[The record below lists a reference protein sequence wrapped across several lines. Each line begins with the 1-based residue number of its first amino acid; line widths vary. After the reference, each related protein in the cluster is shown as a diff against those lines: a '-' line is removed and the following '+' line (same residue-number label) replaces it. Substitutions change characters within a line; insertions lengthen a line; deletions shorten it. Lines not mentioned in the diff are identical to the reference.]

1 MFSTQY
7 APQEIQMQQAQE
19 FWDGVFQNRG
29 NDVTRLVDVPDPKN
43 PVYMRAI
50 QHFGDVRGKTVVD
63 LGCGAGASSLFF
75 ASMGANVVS
84 IDLSPMAV
92 DNLKRYC
99 AQHHIDNISPR
110 VLSAQDIASIE
121 PADFVFGAMILHHI
135 EPFSEFAAALRQA
148 IKPGGRAFFWE
159 NNAASNMMMWFRNHV
174 IGKLWI
180 PKHGDPDESP
190 LAPYEIDHLRKHFN
204 VTTEYPEM
212 VFMLMPSRYLL
223 RGLLDVRTFK
233 CTNSMD
239 SSPPIS
245 TS

>member
-1 MFSTQY
+1 
-7 APQEIQMQQAQE
+7 MQQAQE
-19 FWDGVFQNRG
+19 FWDGVFQTRG
-29 NDVTRLVDVPDPKN
+29 NDANRLVDVPDPKN
-43 PVYMRAI
+43 PVYMRAL
-50 QHFGDVRGKTVVD
+50 QHFGDVRGKTLVD

-84 IDLSPMAV
+84 IDLSSMAI

-99 AQHHIDNISPR
+99 AQQGIDNISAR
-110 VLSAQDIASIE
+110 VLSAQDIGLIE

-135 EPFSEFAAALRQA
+135 EPFSQFAASLRKA

-159 NNAASNMMMWFRNHV
+159 NNATSNTMMWFRNHV

-190 LAPYEIDHLRKHFN
+190 LAPYEVDHLRKHFS

-212 VFMLMPSRYLL
+212 VFALMASRYLL
-223 RGLLDVRTFK
+223 RGRLDGHAVKVDKFLYRY
-233 CTNSMD
+233 
-239 SSPPIS
+239 PPIRKYS
-245 TS
+245 YRQFVCLK